1 MRNPPEATE
10 QGQSEF
16 YSNTLKRLV
25 RYFYE
30 IWQNPEN
37 NVIEPDLDP
46 VEKMFKQ
53 VVIEEIEEL
62 RRRYLEDAGI

>member
-25 RYFYE
+25 KYWYE